1 MDNFWNRFL
10 KSNETKYRLLRTI
23 TQGVIGVVVAYL
35 DVIVGTMA
43 IPDELRPMIVALV
56 MAVLSP
62 LMSELGKSKVDINT
76 EFYACS
82 TQTSFNTDGDKM
94 FEVNEDEDQNG
105 MSEE

>member
-1 MDNFWNRFL
+1 MNTFWNLFL

-23 TQGVIGVVVAYL
+23 AQGVIGVIVAYL

-62 LMSELGKSKVDINT
+62 LMSELGKNKAESEEYFFSEK
-76 EFYACS
+76 
-82 TQTSFNTDGDKM
+82 QTVFNEEGIDM
-94 FEVNEDEDQNG
+94 FEVEEDEDQDRAA
-105 MSEE
+105 E

>member
-1 MDNFWNRFL
+1 MNTFWNIFL

-23 TQGVIGVVVAYL
+23 AQGVIGVIVAYL

-62 LMSELGKSKVDINT
+62 LMSELGKNKEDSEEYFFSEK
-76 EFYACS
+76 
-82 TQTSFNTDGDKM
+82 QTTFNDEGMDM
-94 FEVNEDEDQNG
+94 FEVEEDEDQDRAA
-105 MSEE
+105 E